1 MTNPS
6 FQQQKIIRNIS
17 NCKTAALGGVRV
29 TCTACGHESYHYHS
43 CGDRHCPMCQHIKK
57 QLWIDK
63 MAVVLFPLKHFHVIF
78 TIPHQLNELLFYNQK
93 ILYNAFFQS
102 VNSTIQKVCARQ
114 IGGKPGLVCTLHTW
128 GSNLSFHPHVHC
140 IVSGGAYSPSVG
152 WQYSAKPNFFV
163 DAAALA
169 ITFKNIFI
177 GHIIRLWEDETLYLQ
192 KLTNSISEAAQFKT
206 FYRQLMQTKWVVR
219 IETPILGNQQI
230 IEYLARY
237 VHRVAIT
244 NSRIVATNESSITL
258 EYNNYLLQKKGM
270 PAPKATMVL
279 KPLVFIQR
287 FLQHVLPTGFQR
299 IRYYGLYA
307 FGSRMTYLSACQAL
321 DQQPRQHKKRAA
333 IDIIKDSFQINPDL
347 CNNCGFYN
355 CFHVEQLPAQTNL
368 QFNYPRPP
376 PIKHPVHFET
386 LQSVPFATW

>member
-1 MTNPS
+1 MSECNIERTPIQNSIGYCFRAHGHEYIRLTNPS

-270 PAPKATMVL
+270 PACIYSKIFAARITDWISTNKILRPLCIWVKDDLPKCMSGA
-279 KPLVFIQR
+279 R
-287 FLQHVLPTGFQR
+287 PT
-299 IRYYGLYA
+299 
-307 FGSRMTYLSACQAL
+307 T
-321 DQQPRQHKKRAA
+321 
-333 IDIIKDSFQINPDL
+333 
-347 CNNCGFYN
+347 
-355 CFHVEQLPAQTNL
+355 
-368 QFNYPRPP
+368 PP
-376 PIKHPVHFET
+376 T
-386 LQSVPFATW
+386 